1 MILRAIGLVKEVYD
15 WISFS
20 EQAFSWLGLAQRAA
34 AVAAGAAVVAAPIVV
49 ATKPWQPAPAAP
61 ATVTAPAVPGTP
73 GAPVPLTAA
82 EVDKHIDKITKDNL
96 YSRIFLMQ
104 PERRELLKTIVAK
117 CKDTTEIVAAHSKIG
132 ASFASTSSMIDAGNV
147 STLRALRAPRSSTR
161 GWSQRTTPIVL
172 MPVTAT
178 ANPTRRTKSPP
189 LVIGQTTGNLVASL
203 NSAGD
208 TIKTGRLLRCSRPSV
223 GSSETR

>member
-49 ATKPWQPAPAAP
+49 ATKPWQPVPTASAP

-117 CKDTTEIVAAHSKIG
+117 CKDTTEIVAAQCEIAVPAWRDVRIAIAEKEHSKK
-132 ASFASTSSMIDAGNV
+132 V
-147 STLRALRAPRSSTR
+147 EEELRRNREKDS
-161 GWSQRTTPIVL
+161 
-172 MPVTAT
+172 
-178 ANPTRRTKSPP
+178 
-189 LVIGQTTGNLVASL
+189 
-203 NSAGD
+203 
-208 TIKTGRLLRCSRPSV
+208 KTGFDTS
-223 GSSETR
+223 GKTIDYFK

>member
-49 ATKPWQPAPAAP
+49 ATKPWQPTASAP

-117 CKDTTEIVAAHSKIG
+117 CKDTTEIVAAQCEIAVPALRDVRIAIAEKEHSKKVEEELRRNREKDEKTH
-132 ASFASTSSMIDAGNV
+132 FNTSRENFFG
-147 STLRALRAPRSSTR
+147 
-161 GWSQRTTPIVL
+161 
-172 MPVTAT
+172 
-178 ANPTRRTKSPP
+178 
-189 LVIGQTTGNLVASL
+189 
-203 NSAGD
+203 
-208 TIKTGRLLRCSRPSV
+208 
-223 GSSETR
+223 GSNK